1 MAEIEA
7 KLQAMGL
14 ALPAPLQTPAGL
26 KLPFSWVR
34 VHGSHVYVSGHIPID
49 VDGSLAKPLG
59 KVGADLTVEQGY
71 DAAKLIAL
79 SVLGDLKREIG
90 DLDRVTA
97 WLKVLGMVNTAP
109 GFNLTP
115 MVING
120 FSDLI
125 IELYG
130 PDRGNHSRSAVGV
143 AALPVDAPVEIE
155 AELEISV

>member
-7 KLQAMGL
+7 KLEAMGL
-14 ALPAPLQTPAGL
+14 ELAAPLQTPAGM

-34 VHGSHVYVSGHIPID
+34 VHGTHVYVSGHIP
-49 VDGSLAKPLG
+49 VNADGSVAEPLG
-59 KVGADLTVEQGY
+59 KVGAELTVEQGY
-71 DAAKLIAL
+71 QAAKLVAL
-79 SVLGDLKREIG
+79 GALGDLKREIG
-90 DLDRVTA
+90 DLDRVTT

-115 MVING
+115 LVVNG

-130 PDRGNHSRSAVGV
+130 PVRGDHARSAVGM